1 MNSLQEK
8 FQEAVVN
15 LISNEKYVDLSF
27 YGFIIAKLNV
37 KYAKNMPT
45 AGVSFNKDS
54 LNYNLMIGHAFDKW
68 NLEERIAV
76 LIHECRHILGLHTIR
91 KGERDHQLFN
101 VATDI
106 AINQLIRNIPE
117 GGVFPETFDF
127 PKNES
132 AETYYELLKKE
143 KEKQEQSKKEHEENE
158 KDSENDENE
167 TDSQEDSNCS
177 SSGWKPDK
185 NSKGETK
192 PDLTSLD
199 KEPQTLDVHDWSDE
213 GNSDEGLEELQKSIA
228 ENMVRE
234 AIDQTRGNLPQDIEK
249 ILEFLKKKA
258 KISWKKELRK
268 IISSRNGARIETIKR
283 KNRRFPHRADLRGR
297 KVQKDK
303 PVVFVGV
310 DTSGSMDDSDV
321 LNGLVEINEVIK
333 NVGELKIIQIDT
345 EIKGIQSFD
354 KNNFKRFKRKGYGGT
369 YMGACPE
376 YIEKNRLKCDVL
388 IMISDMWIENIPSD
402 DNWKSFKKSVLW
414 LSTSGETPEILRHHK
429 IFNIRNA

>member
-37 KYAKNMPT
+37 KYVKDMPT
-45 AGVSFNKDS
+45 AGVKFNKDS
-54 LNYNLMIGHAFDKW
+54 LNYDLMIGQAFDNW
-68 NLEERIAV
+68 TLEERIAV

-101 VATDI
+101 VAADI
-106 AINQLIRNIPE
+106 AINQLIKNVPE

-132 AETYYELLKKE
+132 AETYYELLKEE
-143 KEKQEQSKKEHEENE
+143 KEKQEQSKREYEEN
-158 KDSENDENE
+158 NE
-167 TDSQEDSNCS
+167 DDSQGDDSQGAN
-177 SSGWKPDK
+177 GWTPDK
-185 NSKGETK
+185 NSKGEIK
-192 PDLTSLD
+192 PDLTNLD
-199 KEPQTLDVHDWSDE
+199 KEPQTLDVHDWNGE
-213 GNSDEGLEELQKSIA
+213 GNSDEGSEELQKSIA
-228 ENMVRE
+228 ENMVKE
-234 AIDQTRGNLPQDIEK
+234 AIEQTRGNLPSDIEK
-249 ILEFLKKKA
+249 ILKFLKKKA

-268 IISSRNGARIETIKR
+268 ILSSRNGTRIETIKR

-303 PVVFVGV
+303 PIVFVGV
-310 DTSGSMDDSDV
+310 DTSGSMNDDDV

-333 NVGELKIIQIDT
+333 NVGELKLIQIDT
-345 EIKGIQSFD
+345 EIKGTQDFD

-376 YIEKNRLKCDVL
+376 YIEKNKLKCDVL
-388 IMISDMWIENIPSD
+388 IMISDMWIEEVTSD
-402 DNWKSFKKSVLW
+402 DNWKKFRKPVLW
-414 LSTSGETPEILRHHK
+414 LSTSGEMPEILRHHK
-429 IFNIRNA
+429 IFNIEDI